1 MFTSRRRI
9 LPELLGRARQ
19 TGNAALDLGGTGD
32 ELVAPSH
39 LLGDVAGD

>member
-1 MFTSRRRI
+1 MFTTGSRI

-19 TGNAALDLGGTGD
+19 TVNGALDLGGTGD